1 MSEYIRYFSLGGT
14 CSQNTIPSSALSG
27 GERAQAVCMDGS
39 RVKGCIYNNAEWF
52 LNNFET
58 DKLIKHDSDELHIF
72 IGGNPDD
79 HENLYAEIDFQIEN
93 DHLVFSETSFVFVPK
108 GAAHAIRSVKGLTR
122 PLFHHIIHT
131 DSSFYKAEPAKTS
144 APKGTYLDNRVTKY
158 APLSGRIPEAPEGF
172 ITFLLWIDS
181 NKLKGAPYTEALWFL
196 TTNDTGPENHSHE
209 DLDEFIAFIGSD
221 PEHPEELNGEISFF
235 IGDEQ
240 IFVTKSTLI
249 HIPRGVAH
257 SPLLVHRLDKPIIHF
272 SGGNGG
278 NYSRR

>member
-1 MSEYIRYFSLGGT
+1 MSEYIRCFSLGGT
-14 CSQNTIPSSALSG
+14 CPQNTIPSSALSG

-144 APKGTYLDNRVTKY
+144 ALRALTW
-158 APLSGRIPEAPEGF
+158 
-172 ITFLLWIDS
+172 ITGLRSMLPS
-181 NKLKGAPYTEALWFL
+181 AAGYRRRRRASLPSSYGL
-196 TTNDTGPENHSHE
+196 
-209 DLDEFIAFIGSD
+209 
-221 PEHPEELNGEISFF
+221 
-235 IGDEQ
+235 
-240 IFVTKSTLI
+240 TLI
-249 HIPRGVAH
+249 
-257 SPLLVHRLDKPIIHF
+257 S
-272 SGGNGG
+272 
-278 NYSRR
+278 